1 MNLHARL
8 SHITDTADASAQRA
22 LTPRT
27 SVQKAVA
34 AEMDLSIGQ
43 WAEKVGPA
51 EAATMLCARAGKLF
65 GSVPSLRQAMPSH
78 RQAAISAGHALFP
91 NTPGDPA

>member
-1 MNLHARL
+1 MNVHARL
-8 SHITDTADASAQRA
+8 AHITDTADASAQRA

-43 WAEKVGPA
+43 WAERVGPA
-51 EAATMLCARAGKLF
+51 EAAVMLCARAGKLF
-65 GSVPSLRQAMPSH
+65 GSVPSP
-78 RQAAISAGHALFP
+78 RQAAIVAGHALIRVR
-91 NTPGDPA
+91 GAE